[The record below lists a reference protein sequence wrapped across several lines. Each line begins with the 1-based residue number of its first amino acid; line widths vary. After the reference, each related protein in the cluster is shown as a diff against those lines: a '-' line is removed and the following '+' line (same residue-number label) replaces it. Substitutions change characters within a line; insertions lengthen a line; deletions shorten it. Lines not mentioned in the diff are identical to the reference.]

1 MKTITPT
8 AIALNRT
15 VIDGPMLNAA
25 PGFRDTVSFTKPPSS
40 RTGGRSDR
48 VATTIVLVVM
58 SAASTATATAS
69 SAPTLRRGLLAACPR
84 WLPAPSSL
92 GDRAA

>member
-25 PGFRDTVSFTKPPSS
+25 PGFRDTVSFRKPPSS

-48 VATTIVLVVM
+48 VATTIVLVMM

-69 SAPTLRRGLLAACPR
+69 SAPTRRRGFAGGSPPLAST
-84 WLPAPSSL
+84 PSSL